1 MSDIQLFDNDDFGTI
16 RAFLAEDGQPWF
28 VAKDVAKALGYD
40 GAAQMTRLLDEDE
53 KGLQNVHTPGGNQQL
68 SVITESGFY
77 RSVMVRRSKFIKD
90 DSTREFVVRFQRWV
104 THEVLPALRA
114 DGAYVAA
121 SATDDEDI
129 LIARALKAVDRRL
142 REANAENDR
151 LKAENREL
159 RGKASLYDAWV
170 DDADGLISVT
180 RAGKLLKGMDATMG
194 SKRLRELL
202 RRDGYIERRSLSCT
216 VKAIEPGYMRERLVA
231 VPDGH
236 GGTRAK
242 SYGCLTAKGVG
253 MCAMRYCGQGAM
265 RV

>member
-1 MSDIQLFDNDDFGTI
+1 MSDIQLFDNENFGTI

-28 VAKDVAKALGYD
+28 VAKDVCAALD
-40 GAAQMTRLLDEDE
+40 IQATAASRLDEDE
-53 KGLQNVHTPGGNQQL
+53 KGLRLTQTPGGNQQVL
-68 SVITESGFY
+68 CVTEPGFY
-77 RSVMVRRSKFIKD
+77 RLVLRSRKPEAKA
-90 DSTREFVVRFQRWV
+90 FQRWV
-104 THEVLPALRA
+104 THEVLPALRR

-216 VKAIEPGYMRERLVA
+216 VKAIEPGYMRERMVKIPTA
-231 VPDGH
+231 D

>member
-1 MSDIQLFDNDDFGTI
+1 MADIRVFDNDEFGGI
-16 RAFLAEDGQPWF
+16 RAFNEDEQVFF
-28 VAKDVAKALGYD
+28 VAKDVCRVLALSNPRSSL
-40 GAAQMTRLLDEDE
+40 ALLDDDE
-53 KGLQNVHTPGGNQQL
+53 KGVHSVDTPGGDQQMA
-68 SVITESGFY
+68 VVTEPGFY
-77 RSVMVRRSKFIKD
+77 RLVLRSRKPEAKA
-90 DSTREFVVRFQRWV
+90 FQRWV
-104 THEVLPALRA
+104 THDVLPALRA

-142 REANAENDR
+142 REANEENDR

-159 RGKASLYDAWV
+159 RGKAGLYDAWV

-216 VKAIEPGYMRERLVA
+216 VKAIEPSYMRERLVT

-253 MCAMRYCGQGAM
+253 MCAIRYCGQGAM

>member
-1 MSDIQLFDNDDFGTI
+1 MSDIQLFDNENFGTI

-28 VAKDVAKALGYD
+28 VAKDVCAALD
-40 GAAQMTRLLDEDE
+40 IQATAASRLDEDE
-53 KGLQNVHTPGGNQQL
+53 KGLRLTQTPGGNQQVL
-68 SVITESGFY
+68 CVTEPGFY
-77 RSVMVRRSKFIKD
+77 RLVLRSRKPEAKA
-90 DSTREFVVRFQRWV
+90 FQRWV
-104 THEVLPALRA
+104 THEVLPALRL

-142 REANAENDR
+142 REANEENDR

-216 VKAIEPGYMRERLVA
+216 VKAISSSV
-231 VPDGH
+231 
-236 GGTRAK
+236 
-242 SYGCLTAKGVG
+242 
-253 MCAMRYCGQGAM
+253 
-265 RV
+265 

>member
-1 MSDIQLFDNDDFGTI
+1 MSDIQLFDNENFGTI

-28 VAKDVAKALGYD
+28 VAKDVCAALD
-40 GAAQMTRLLDEDE
+40 IQATAASRLDEDE
-53 KGLQNVHTPGGNQQL
+53 KGLRLTQTPGGNQQVL
-68 SVITESGFY
+68 CVTEPGFY
-77 RSVMVRRSKFIKD
+77 RLVLRSRKPEAKA
-90 DSTREFVVRFQRWV
+90 FQRWV
-104 THEVLPALRA
+104 THDVLPALRA

-142 REANAENDR
+142 REANEENDR

-159 RGKASLYDAWV
+159 RGKAGLYDAWV

-216 VKAIEPGYMRERLVA
+216 VKAIEPGYMRERLVT

-253 MCAMRYCGQGAM
+253 MCAIRYCGQGAM

>member
-1 MSDIQLFDNDDFGTI
+1 MSDIQLFDNENFGTI

-28 VAKDVAKALGYD
+28 VAKDVCAALD
-40 GAAQMTRLLDEDE
+40 IQATAASRLDEDE
-53 KGLQNVHTPGGNQQL
+53 KGLRLTQTPGGNQQVL
-68 SVITESGFY
+68 CVTESGFY
-77 RSVMVRRSKFIKD
+77 RLVLRSRKPEAKA
-90 DSTREFVVRFQRWV
+90 FQRWV
-104 THEVLPALRA
+104 THEVLPALRR

-194 SKRLRELL
+194 SKLLRELL

-216 VKAIEPGYMRERLVA
+216 VKAIEPGYMRERLVT

-236 GGTRAK
+236 GGTQAK
-242 SYGCLTAKGVG
+242 SYGCLAAKGVG

>member
-1 MSDIQLFDNDDFGTI
+1 MADIRVFDNEEFGEI
-16 RAFLAEDGQPWF
+16 RAFNEDEQIFF
-28 VAKDVAKALGYD
+28 VAKDVCKAL
-40 GAAQMTRLLDEDE
+40 ALSNPRSSLALLEEDE
-53 KGLQNVHTPGGNQQL
+53 KGVHTVDTPGGDQQMA
-68 SVITESGFY
+68 VVTEPGFY
-77 RSVMVRRSKFIKD
+77 RLVLRSRKPEAKA
-90 DSTREFVVRFQRWV
+90 FQRWV
-104 THEVLPALRA
+104 THEVLPALRR

-216 VKAIEPGYMRERLVA
+216 VKAIEPGYMRERLVT

>member
-28 VAKDVAKALGYD
+28 VAKDVCAALD
-40 GAAQMTRLLDEDE
+40 IQATAASRLDEDE
-53 KGLQNVHTPGGNQQL
+53 KGLRLTQTPGGNQQVL
-68 SVITESGFY
+68 CVTEPGFY
-77 RSVMVRRSKFIKD
+77 RLVLRSRKPEAKA
-90 DSTREFVVRFQRWV
+90 FQRWV
-104 THEVLPALRA
+104 THDVLPALRA

-142 REANAENDR
+142 REANEENDR

-159 RGKASLYDAWV
+159 RGKAGLYDAWV

-216 VKAIEPGYMRERLVA
+216 VKAIEPGYMRERLVT

-253 MCAMRYCGQGAM
+253 MCAIRYCGQGAM

>member
-1 MSDIQLFDNDDFGTI
+1 MSDIQLFDNENFGTI

-28 VAKDVAKALGYD
+28 VAKDVCAALD
-40 GAAQMTRLLDEDE
+40 IQATAASRLDEDE
-53 KGLQNVHTPGGNQQL
+53 KGLRLTQTPGGNQQVL
-68 SVITESGFY
+68 CVTEPGFY
-77 RSVMVRRSKFIKD
+77 RLVLRSRKPEAKA
-90 DSTREFVVRFQRWV
+90 FQRWV
-104 THEVLPALRA
+104 THEVLPALRL

-142 REANAENDR
+142 REANEENDR

-159 RGKASLYDAWV
+159 RGKAGLYDAWV

-216 VKAIEPGYMRERLVA
+216 VKAIEPGYMRERLVT

-253 MCAMRYCGQGAM
+253 MCAIRYCGQGAM

>member
-1 MSDIQLFDNDDFGTI
+1 MEVEDVNDIEVFDSDEFGSI
-16 RAFLAEDGQPWF
+16 RALVNESGEPMF
-28 VAKDVAKALGYD
+28 VAKDVCDALGLNNV
-40 GAAQMTRLLDEDE
+40 GQALKALDEDE
-53 KGLQNVHTPGGNQQL
+53 KNSITINDGIRGNPNKAI
-68 SVITESGFY
+68 VTEPGFY
-77 RSVMVRRSKFIKD
+77 RLVLKSRKPEAKA
-90 DSTREFVVRFQRWV
+90 FQRWV

-142 REANAENDR
+142 REANEENDR

-216 VKAIEPGYMRERLVA
+216 VKAIEPGYMRERLVT

>member
-1 MSDIQLFDNDDFGTI
+1 MAEITVFDNDDFGTI

-28 VAKDVAKALGYD
+28 VASDVAKALGYRMASD
-40 GAAQMTRLLDEDE
+40 MTRRLDEDE
-53 KGLQNVHTPGGNQQL
+53 KGTRSMRTPGGDQRVL
-68 SVITESGFY
+68 CITEPGLY
-77 RSVMVRRSKFIKD
+77 NAVLGSKVPSARAFK
-90 DSTREFVVRFQRWV
+90 RWV

-142 REANAENDR
+142 REANEENDR

-180 RAGKLLKGMDATMG
+180 RAGKLLKGMEATMG

-202 RRDGYIERRSLSCT
+202 RRDGYIECRSLSCT
-216 VKAIEPGYMRERLVA
+216 VKAIEPGYMRERLVT

-242 SYGCLTAKGVG
+242 SYWCLTAKGVG